1 MGTTRQFTCK
11 HLLKELT
18 DYLEGALDEDM
29 RTRLEAHLAK
39 CPNCWVVCDTT
50 KKTIEVFKGMDPYP
64 LPTDVKSRLMRAIE
78 KRCKGG
84 HAAPAGKDKPVES
97 AS

>member
-18 DYLEGALDEDM
+18 DYLDGSLDPEV
-29 RTRLEAHLAK
+29 RTQLEAHLAK

-50 KKTIEVFKGMDPYP
+50 KKTIEVFKGLDPYP
-64 LPTDVKSRLMRAIE
+64 LPDEVKGRLVKALQ
-78 KRCKGG
+78 KRCSES
-84 HAAPAGKDKPVES
+84 GKS
-97 AS
+97 

>member
-18 DYLEGALDEDM
+18 DYLDGSLEIGI
-29 RTRLEAHLAK
+29 RIQLEAHLAK
-39 CPNCWVVCDTT
+39 CPNCWVICNTT

-64 LPTDVKSRLMRAIE
+64 LPEDVKDRLMKALQ
-78 KRCKGG
+78 KRCNKSDQ
-84 HAAPAGKDKPVES
+84 A
-97 AS
+97 

>member
-18 DYLEGALDEDM
+18 DYLDGSLDAEV
-29 RTRLEAHLAK
+29 RTQLEAHLAK

-50 KKTIEVFKGMDPYP
+50 KKTIQVFKGMEPYP
-64 LPTDVKSRLMRAIE
+64 LPESVKGRLMKALQRRHSQA
-78 KRCKGG
+78 G
-84 HAAPAGKDKPVES
+84 HS
-97 AS
+97 

>member
-11 HLLKELT
+11 QLFQELS
-18 DYLEGALDEDM
+18 DYLDGSLDSEA
-29 RTRLEAHLAK
+29 RTQLEAHLAK

-64 LPTDVKSRLMRAIE
+64 LPEDVKGRLAKALQ
-78 KRCKGG
+78 KRC
-84 HAAPAGKDKPVES
+84 AG
-97 AS
+97 AGQ

>member
-11 HLLKELT
+11 ELLQELA
-18 DYLEGALDEDM
+18 DYLDGALEPED

-50 KKTIEVFKGMDPYP
+50 KKTIEVYKGLAPYP
-64 LPTDVKSRLMRAIE
+64 LPEDVKSRLMMALQKRSSRA
-78 KRCKGG
+78 GQG
-84 HAAPAGKDKPVES
+84 
-97 AS
+97 